1 MAQNKAAI
9 EVKIDQE
16 YTDTDMSILDC
27 MLNLSDDL
35 LVNQILYMLSKLNI
49 EYSFTLCKP

>member
-1 MAQNKAAI
+1 M
-9 EVKIDQE
+9 KIDQE
-16 YTDTDMSILDC
+16 YTDSDMSILDC

-35 LVNQILYMLSKLNI
+35 LVNQILYMLSKINI